1 MLCCYFD
8 ILTASWLQISFK
20 LLGRGREILLLYIK
34 INTINYPFVK
44 SQILRAKP
52 LVPNNS
58 CIRAVAGARAHLPPR
73 RDATAAVGESFQSL
87 MCLTVERAPYF

>member
-1 MLCCYFD
+1 MRTKVTLSMLCCYFD

-44 SQILRAKP
+44 SQILRAK
-52 LVPNNS
+52 
-58 CIRAVAGARAHLPPR
+58 
-73 RDATAAVGESFQSL
+73 QSL
-87 MCLTVERAPYF
+87 RLFKPCPCG